1 MLDIQVLT
9 VHQKTTDYIH
19 NNHKISS
26 LVTICDHINGDYI
39 GAIPSNL
46 SLGGFS
52 CNPSPPSWHWFST
65 VSQQLHHQLQLPQWA
80 SGSYSRQDTFHSLP
94 PSPQTRHSKWK
105 SELPAGGSWIVATQ
119 PDGRK
124 FQTVSRKK
132 IINKGRIFSDHACH
146 CKEKKPA
153 LF

>member
-1 MLDIQVLT
+1 MIMLDIQVLT

-52 CNPSPPSWHWFST
+52 CNPSPPSWH
-65 VSQQLHHQLQLPQWA
+65 
-80 SGSYSRQDTFHSLP
+80 
-94 PSPQTRHSKWK
+94 
-105 SELPAGGSWIVATQ
+105 
-119 PDGRK
+119 
-124 FQTVSRKK
+124 
-132 IINKGRIFSDHACH
+132 
-146 CKEKKPA
+146 
-153 LF
+153 